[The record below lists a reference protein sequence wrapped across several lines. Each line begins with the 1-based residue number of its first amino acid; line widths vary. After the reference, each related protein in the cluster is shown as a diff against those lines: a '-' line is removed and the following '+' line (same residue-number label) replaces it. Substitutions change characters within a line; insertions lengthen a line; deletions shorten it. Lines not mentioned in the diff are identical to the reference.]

1 VVLTWTLSQAMPVRY
16 SGAALSAEKSA
27 VAIEELVLACQSI
40 TVT

>member
-1 VVLTWTLSQAMPVRY
+1 VPVPGCV
-16 SGAALSAEKSA
+16 SFVDALSAEKSA